1 MSMLKPFRI
10 LGAMAILATAP
21 LIAANA
27 QTQPPAP
34 SEPPAASKPETAP
47 LPQTLPTQKPMI
59 APRADKSVTPPAKVH
74 PLIGL
79 AVFSADGNNLGSVHS
94 VASDA
99 HGKVAA
105 IHIKTGSFLG
115 IGGKLVA
122 IPEGKFT
129 RSGVNVRLGMTAEE
143 VSKLPEVKGQT

>member
-1 MSMLKPFRI
+1 MSILKPIRI
-10 LGAMAILATAP
+10 LGAVAIMASVP
-21 LIAANA
+21 PIAASA
-27 QTQPPAP
+27 QSLPPAP
-34 SEPPAASKPETAP
+34 SEPPAARKPETTP
-47 LPQTLPTQKPMI
+47 LPQTLPTQKPLI
-59 APRADKSVTPPAKVH
+59 TPRADKSVTPPAKVH

-94 VASDA
+94 VATDA
-99 HGKVAA
+99 DGKVAA

>member
-1 MSMLKPFRI
+1 MSILKPVRI
-10 LGAMAILATAP
+10 LGAVAIMASVP
-21 LIAANA
+21 PIAASA
-27 QTQPPAP
+27 QSLPPAP
-34 SEPPAASKPETAP
+34 SEPPAARKPETTP
-47 LPQTLPTQKPMI
+47 LPQTLPTQKPLI
-59 APRADKSVTPPAKVH
+59 TPRADKSVTPPAKVH

-94 VASDA
+94 VATDA
-99 HGKVAA
+99 DGKVAA

>member
-1 MSMLKPFRI
+1 MSILRPVRI

-34 SEPPAASKPETAP
+34 SGPPAASKPETAP
-47 LPQTLPTQKPMI
+47 LPTQKPLI
-59 APRADKSVTPPAKVH
+59 TPRADKSVTPPAKVH

-79 AVFSADGNNLGSVHS
+79 AVFSSDGNNLGTVHS

-99 HGKVAA
+99 DGKVAA

-143 VSKLPEVKGQT
+143 VSKLPEVKGQI